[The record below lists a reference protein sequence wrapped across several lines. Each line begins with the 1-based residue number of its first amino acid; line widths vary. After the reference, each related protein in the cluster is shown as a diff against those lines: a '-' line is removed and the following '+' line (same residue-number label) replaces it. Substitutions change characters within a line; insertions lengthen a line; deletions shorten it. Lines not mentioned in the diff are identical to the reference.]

1 MRTSEGH
8 AMSGRR
14 TIKTR
19 NKELG
24 VDCGEVY
31 AGEHWT
37 RVKAVTFSSVI
48 IHARVWHV

>member
-1 MRTSEGH
+1 
-8 AMSGRR
+8 MSSRW

-19 NKELG
+19 NKGLG

-37 RVKAVTFSSVI
+37 RAKAVTFSSVI
-48 IHARVWHV
+48 IHTRVWHV